1 MASSGAIHGRPDL
14 ESVSVAAVREE
25 LQSTQRSSTVLWEQ
39 RRVHGLVTR
48 SSAGCRLAN
57 GTRAAVDAWGLKL
70 LCQEKRWQS
79 DSLTVISVP
88 ESVDSAD
95 VVTYAFAKHNLT
107 IGVGLGQAS
116 L

>member
-1 MASSGAIHGRPDL
+1 MGAAQ
-14 ESVSVAAVREE
+14 VARARDA
-25 LQSTQRSSTVLWEQ
+25 RS
-39 RRVHGLVTR
+39 LVE
-48 SSAGCRLAN
+48 CRLAN
-57 GTRAAVDAWGLKL
+57 GTRAAVDAWDLKL

-88 ESVDSAD
+88 KDIDSAD

-116 L
+116 LQPGGGLITFRPSEFDNCHSSGSEVCRHVNSGA